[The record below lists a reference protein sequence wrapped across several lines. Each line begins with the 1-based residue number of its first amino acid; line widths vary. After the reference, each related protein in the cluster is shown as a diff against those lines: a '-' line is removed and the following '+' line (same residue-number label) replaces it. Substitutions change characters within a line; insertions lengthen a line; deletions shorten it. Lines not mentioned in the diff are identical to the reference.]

1 MKRPPEPRLDN
12 KGHIPMMPLVIH
24 DWDLPTET
32 VGYRDDCLSHAFT
45 IGFFTKEEEAMP
57 PLIYQ
62 QCRASCARVYSVHT
76 HRTIFWYYI
85 KALVMDQHYTARCSH
100 QDKDWGC
107 GVICHLPAGGPMVF
121 PHRHCNC
128 IACKNPALYTHDW
141 TALEKA
147 GIRASP
153 RNDVV
158 CRRGQVCCDNNSDLN
173 NKPRWCSVCEQDIFF
188 GYGACYFLKEG
199 RGGHLCIAIG
209 IPDMAWTVLEK
220 DIARERIQ
228 GVAQSCWLGSCLK
241 LPSGCFKPH
250 KIRQIYVLF
259 IILFVAG
266 VAGGVNCFLNR
277 YWPYRR
283 IFRFID
289 VTCATF
295 KTEMTS
301 RNLTCTCGESCKGT
315 YGCLVVW
322 TRFQTL
328 EGKNVTTVLSATNT
342 DLSISKVGYL
352 KSKYRDTSSHKFLIT
367 WGSHLI
373 TFSNKGEVG
382 LHAWDATF

>member
-1 MKRPPEPRLDN
+1 
-12 KGHIPMMPLVIH
+12 
-24 DWDLPTET
+24 
-32 VGYRDDCLSHAFT
+32 
-45 IGFFTKEEEAMP
+45 
-57 PLIYQ
+57 
-62 QCRASCARVYSVHT
+62 
-76 HRTIFWYYI
+76 
-85 KALVMDQHYTARCSH
+85 
-100 QDKDWGC
+100 
-107 GVICHLPAGGPMVF
+107 
-121 PHRHCNC
+121 
-128 IACKNPALYTHDW
+128 
-141 TALEKA
+141 
-147 GIRASP
+147 
-153 RNDVV
+153 
-158 CRRGQVCCDNNSDLN
+158 
-173 NKPRWCSVCEQDIFF
+173 
-188 GYGACYFLKEG
+188 
-199 RGGHLCIAIG
+199 
-209 IPDMAWTVLEK
+209 MAWTVLEK

-373 TFSNKGEVG
+373 TFSNKGEIG